1 MEPAERSK
9 KRVQPWIKA
18 AVHFS
23 LCFAIG
29 ALTALAPLV
38 ATGAPSAANTRA
50 SFIGPFNNAQRTA
63 AAPPSPPVPDL
74 GLLLIVTVTRPDGGM
89 EQDASLARLA
99 HTLRHV
105 APPLLWIVVGA
116 ENRTATA
123 RAVRVLRGT
132 GVMFRH
138 LTYDARNFTGADAGE
153 EEDHQRNAAMTH
165 IERHRLNGVVLFA
178 GASSIYDLRFFQELR
193 QTRGFAAWPVATISP
208 AEQRIT
214 VEGPTCNLS
223 QITGWYSK
231 DSSTNGTQRIPT
243 STGAA
248 DTSARDRN
256 SSSEP
261 PKINISGIGFRS
273 SVLWDSERSPIR
285 RNSSAGATQDFIQIV
300 QQMAIKDENK
310 LKGITS
316 DCFESQIMLWHL
328 DMPRF
333 TLIPEEQETQEQQS
347 LMARD
352 DDKLTT

>member
-9 KRVQPWIKA
+9 KRLQPWIEA

-23 LCFAIG
+23 LCFAVG
-29 ALTALAPLV
+29 ALAALAPLA
-38 ATGAPSAANTRA
+38 ATGAPSAAYIRA
-50 SFIGPFNNAQRTA
+50 SFNNAQRAVA
-63 AAPPSPPVPDL
+63 AAPAPPPVPDL
-74 GLLLIVTVTRPDGGM
+74 GLLLVVTATRPDGGM
-89 EQDASLARLA
+89 AQDASLARLA

-132 GVMFRH
+132 GVIFRH
-138 LTYDARNFTGADAGE
+138 LTYDASNFTGADADAGD
-153 EEDHQRNAAMTH
+153 EEDHQRNVALGH
-165 IERHRLNGVVLFA
+165 IERHRLNGVVHFA
-178 GASSIYDLRFFQELR
+178 SASSIYDLRFFQELR

-223 QITGWYSK
+223 QITGWYSR
-231 DSSTNGTQRIPT
+231 DSSTNETQRT
-243 STGAA
+243 STSMGAV
-248 DTSARDRN
+248 DTSASNRN

-261 PKINISGIGFRS
+261 LKINISGIGFRS
-273 SVLWDSERSPIR
+273 SMLWNSERSFTM

-300 QQMAIKDENK
+300 QQMAIEGENK

-316 DCFESQIMLWHL
+316 ECSESRIMLWHL
-328 DMPRF
+328 DMQRF
-333 TLIPEEQETQEQQS
+333 TLIPEGQETQQQQS
-347 LMARD
+347 LVVRD
-352 DDKLTT
+352 EDKPTT